1 MIRTIVFVMVLAGSG
16 WLLADDDKKDPPTRT
31 DGMLPAGFNKLGLSE
46 AQWQKVYDTL
56 FEYKTKIDELKNQ
69 IRDLEIKEGEE
80 LQKILTDAQKARL
93 REVLAERTGA
103 SPKADKKPDTNST
116 EPNKP

>member
-46 AQWQKVYDTL
+46 AQRQKVYDTL
-56 FEYKTKIDELKNQ
+56 VEYRTQIEELKYQ
-69 IRDLEIKEGEE
+69 IRGLEIKEGEE

-93 REVLAERTGA
+93 REVLAERTA
-103 SPKADKKPDTNST
+103 PPSK
-116 EPNKP
+116 